1 MAEMKEE
8 LEENTNCLRDEVEK
22 LKLIIERGDKI
33 ANNQGPTEGEQPE
46 T

>member
-22 LKLIIERGDKI
+22 LKLIIERGGKI
-33 ANNQGPTEGEQPE
+33 AND
-46 T
+46 